1 MTSAARAGKNFFIFP
16 DCLCCVCSVHAGMPF
31 PNVARATWTQRTLT
45 TYLYFIELN
54 AEIITLTFPWI
65 EQECPLK
72 DVLVSKNE
80 FLLQKEN

>member
-1 MTSAARAGKNFFIFP
+1 MTSAARAGKNFFIFVISW
-16 DCLCCVCSVHAGMPF
+16 LSMLRLLVHAGMPI
-31 PNVARATWTQRTLT
+31 PNVARAQRTLS